1 MAVIK
6 WRDSYNTGIEAVDLE
21 HRKLV
26 DLIEAMYTNVRDKEP
41 KDAVEKVVN
50 EIAGYTQ
57 EHFTNE
63 EMLMKKEQ
71 YPQLDD
77 HKKEHQNLI
86 EEVAVFKE
94 RLLKNFPDGREDFY
108 RFLRE
113 WLINHILESDKK
125 FGVYVIEKQ

>member
-63 EMLMKKEQ
+63 EMLMEKEQ